1 MASLIHVIN
10 ASSRSDTGIT
20 RNLEQSLAWVKGEAM
35 PQICCVTLQDG
46 PNGIS
51 TARDS
56 DDAAPAVL
64 RYIER
69 HGANPDVSGFVVAC
83 FSDPGVYAAR
93 ELTRAPVIGIGE
105 AGLFAGL
112 AVGDTIATIGV
123 SQKTDKTARLA
134 RQMGVDH
141 RVARHVGL
149 GLDYGDLQYP
159 EKVTDILTAA
169 GREIAASHH
178 VQALVLAGAGLARYV
193 KPLSIATGLPVIDPT
208 QAAVATLLGITLSR
222 PRITT

>member
-1 MASLIHVIN
+1 MSSIIHVIN
-10 ASSRSDTGIT
+10 ASSRTDTGIT
-20 RNLEQSLAWVKGEAM
+20 ENLAQSLAWLKGPAI
-35 PQICCVTLQDG
+35 PRISCVTLEDG

-69 HGANPDVSGFVVAC
+69 HGADADAAGFVVAC

-93 ELTRAPVIGIGE
+93 ELTRAPVVGIGE
-105 AGLFAGL
+105 AGLLAAL

-123 SQKTDKTARLA
+123 SKKTDKPARLA
-134 RQMGVDH
+134 RHMGVDN
-141 RVARHVGL
+141 RVACHVGL

-159 EKVTDILTAA
+159 EKVIDSLIAA
-169 GREIAASHH
+169 GREIQAAHD
-178 VQALVLAGAGLARYV
+178 VQALVFAGAGLARYV
-193 KPLSIATGLPVIDPT
+193 EPLSIATGLPVIDPS
-208 QAAVATLLGITLSR
+208 QAAVATLLGIALSR
-222 PRITT
+222 PGITA